1 MVTVSY
7 VVGGCGAMYR
17 IIIDGEIFKGK
28 RTIEQH
34 RIVNEVGILLLLLL
48 LLY

>member
-1 MVTVSY
+1 
-7 VVGGCGAMYR
+7 MYR

-34 RIVNEVGILLLLLL
+34 KIVNEVIMYCDYCHLN
-48 LLY
+48 YYYY